1 VGAEHLPYLAH
12 LRKRHDSDAL
22 PSEVDAIRT
31 LLGSTGWELL
41 MSLLETTHG
50 EAVQRLL
57 FLSAG
62 AEGKVLEQ
70 AEYARLLGFLSG
82 LRQSRVAAEA
92 FIEHAERVQ
101 RKEN

>member
-1 VGAEHLPYLAH
+1 VGAEHRPYLAR
-12 LRKRHDSDAL
+12 LTRHSSDEI
-22 PSEVDAIRT
+22 PSEVDAVRQ
-31 LLGSTGWELL
+31 LLDSKGWELL
-41 MSLLETTHG
+41 TRLLEDTHG

>member
-41 MSLLETTHG
+41 MRLLDDVHG
-50 EAVQRLL
+50 EAVTRLL
-57 FLSAG
+57 FTSAG
-62 AEGKVLEQ
+62 AEGQVLEQ

-82 LRQSRVAAEA
+82 LSQSRVAAEA
-92 FIEHAERVQ
+92 FIQHAERVQ
-101 RKEN
+101 RKES